1 MFFFPFIK
9 VIICTDGLSNVGVGS
24 LEEGVE
30 KGAPFYEQIGKFA
43 KSNETSINV
52 ISIEVLFIYYSTLRA
67 KLTILSIL
75 GQ

>member
-52 ISIEVLFIYYSTLRA
+52 ISIEVLFIYSTLRA
-67 KLTILSIL
+67 KLTKISIL